1 MRVNSTVGTT
11 TNLYSYRA
19 KLTPHYD
26 APKTLNEL
34 KIGFQKRGTRTI
46 IDIAECII
54 GTKSINAEFVEARKE
69 LKERFK
75 LGLPKKGATLLFR

>member
-1 MRVNSTVGTT
+1 VRVNPTVGTS
-11 TNLYSYRA
+11 TNLYSYRS

-46 IDIAECII
+46 VDIAECII
-54 GTKSINAEFVEARKE
+54 GTTSINAEFIEARKE
-69 LKERFK
+69 LKESFK
-75 LGLPKKGATLLFR
+75 LALPKKGATLLFR